1 MAKGDHLGELEA
13 LVLASV
19 LHVGERANGAAV
31 YRELGERGG
40 RDPGVAA
47 IHVTLR
53 RLEEKGYLTSD
64 LGTPSPRGGRPR
76 RWYAPTEQGIQTL
89 GAFRRMWHDVL
100 SDLVLP
106 EPETGR

>member
-1 MAKGDHLGELEA
+1 MAKGEYLGELEA

-19 LHVGERANGAAV
+19 LHVGDRANGAAV
-31 YRELGERGG
+31 YRDLEARAG

-53 RLEEKGYLTSD
+53 RLEEKGFLTSD
-64 LGTPSPRGGRPR
+64 VGTPSRRGGRPR
-76 RWYAPTEQGIQTL
+76 RWYAPTDQGIRAL
-89 GAFRRMWHDVL
+89 GAVRRMWHYVL
-100 SDLVLP
+100 TDLPLP

>member
-1 MAKGDHLGELEA
+1 MAKGKHLGELEA

-19 LHVGERANGAAV
+19 LHIGESANGAAV
-31 YRELGERGG
+31 YRELEVRGS

-53 RLEEKGYLTSD
+53 RLEQKGYLTSD
-64 LGTPSPRGGRPR
+64 VGTPSRRGGRPR
-76 RWYAPTEQGIQTL
+76 RWYAPTDLGKRAL
-89 GAFRRMWHDVL
+89 GAYRRMWASVL

-106 EPETGR
+106 DPETSR

>member
-1 MAKGDHLGELEA
+1 MAKGEHLGELEA

-19 LHVGERANGAAV
+19 LHVGEGANGAAV
-31 YRELGERGG
+31 YRELEARAG

-53 RLEEKGYLTSD
+53 RLEEKGYLTSEV
-64 LGTPSPRGGRPR
+64 GTPSGRGGRPR
-76 RWYAPTEQGIQTL
+76 RWYTPTDRGMRTL
-89 GAFRRMWHDVL
+89 GAVRRMWEDVL
-100 SDLVLP
+100 SDLALP

>member
-19 LHVGERANGAAV
+19 LHVGDGANGAAV
-31 YRELGERGG
+31 YRELEERGG

-47 IHVTLR
+47 VHVTLR
-53 RLEEKGYLTSD
+53 RLEEKGYLTSEV
-64 LGTPSPRGGRPR
+64 GTSSARGGRPR
-76 RWYAPTEQGIQTL
+76 RWYAPTDEGLRVL
-89 GAFRRMWHDVL
+89 GAFRRMWTDVL
-100 SDLVLP
+100 GDLVLP